1 MSTIIIVLIAALAA
15 FLFFWIVFYKKE
27 NSKDKPDVIYTC
39 GECGESHC
47 NCYKEC
53 DTDQGK

>member
-27 NSKDKPDVIYTC
+27 DSTDKPDVTYIC
-39 GECGESHC
+39 NECGENHC
-47 NCYKEC
+47 NCYEEG
-53 DTDQGK
+53 DTKQDK